1 MPKTIYFIPGTMC
14 DDRLWQPAWQLLG
27 EQYSQDCQLVH
38 LSIPTTGNMDE
49 VVGELAKKI
58 VTENAILVGFSLGGY
73 IASAIA
79 LQIPE
84 LISHLVV
91 VSNMPKNLPDAEIKQ
106 RKRTIAWIAKRG
118 YSGIPNKRIDDLLH
132 PEIKQIE
139 GHHFA
144 SIKNTIVAMD
154 ADLGADVLLH
164 QLSVSMLRPAL
175 LNRLSKLTLPISFLV
190 GDEDSL
196 VDFPSL
202 EQEIID
208 AKHINAFKVENTGH
222 MLPLESPQALV
233 SRLTKLLVIQS

>member
-1 MPKTIYFIPGTMC
+1 M
-14 DDRLWQPAWQLLG
+14 
-27 EQYSQDCQLVH
+27 
-38 LSIPTTGNMDE
+38 
-49 VVGELAKKI
+49 
-58 VTENAILVGFSLGGY
+58 
-73 IASAIA
+73 
-79 LQIPE
+79 
-84 LISHLVV
+84 
-91 VSNMPKNLPDAEIKQ
+91 PDAEIKQ

-175 LNRLSKLTLPISFLV
+175 LNHLSKLTLPISFLV

-202 EQEIID
+202 EKEIID
-208 AKHINAFKVENTGH
+208 AKNIKAFKVESTGH
-222 MLPLESPQALV
+222 MLPLESPQGVGFNANQV
-233 SRLTKLLVIQS
+233 ISHTKLTIVNSMSCWLPNLNATKFVSNPNTPKVFIN